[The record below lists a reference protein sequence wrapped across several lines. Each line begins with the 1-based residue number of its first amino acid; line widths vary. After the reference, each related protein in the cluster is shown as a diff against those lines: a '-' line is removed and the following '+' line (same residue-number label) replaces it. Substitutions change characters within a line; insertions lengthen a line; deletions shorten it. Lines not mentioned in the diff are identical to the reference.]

1 MSWRSPKT
9 YFGFL
14 AFLGLLWQMHIPAPE
29 HHSQK
34 STSYFS
40 NPALA
45 EDEDEGEE
53 YEDDEDDYKETKTSK
68 PKTITKTIDVVKNVV
83 EYKPVTE
90 TVIILDEAYQKDTD
104 GDQLVDAID
113 PDPLLKQSEY
123 FTDIDGDGVPNALD
137 QHHDEDDF
145 AYYDFET
152 DENNNGIIDSYE
164 Q

>member
-14 AFLGLLWQMHIPAPE
+14 VFLGLLWQIHIPAPE

-34 STSYFS
+34 SFSYFS

-45 EDEDEGEE
+45 EDEGEE